1 MKPSCRLPLPSDIQ
15 PGDPQNETET
25 VVAGHFETRTPSLAV
40 KPRNRLA
47 FKNKGE
53 SGIETERVDAQQY
66 NATR

>member
-47 FKNKGE
+47 FKNKGDFCY
-53 SGIETERVDAQQY
+53 ETEMSIAQ
-66 NATR
+66 